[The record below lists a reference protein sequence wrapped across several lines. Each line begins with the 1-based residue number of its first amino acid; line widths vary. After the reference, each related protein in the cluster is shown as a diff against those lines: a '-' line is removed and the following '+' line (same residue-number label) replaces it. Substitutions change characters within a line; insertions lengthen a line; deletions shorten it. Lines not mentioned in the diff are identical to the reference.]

1 MDDLL
6 QLLLSE
12 FDLDVEQAR
21 DAMRIA
27 HEAPATASASLEFVG
42 DFLSRSGQACELA
55 GLTGLGQYLACVNE
69 VRAAAAETGDTALLT
84 WLPGWVDAARGYLA
98 QPTDID
104 AMLAII
110 GHMESC
116 PHEVVQSLVP
126 EISELL
132 ATAPQLSD
140 DMQTAAE
147 PDTATAADVSIA
159 SDEAD
164 PGLLSAMLA
173 DAPDQLEQLR
183 GFVGGI
189 AARTLGPREV
199 TEAQRIAHTLKGS
212 GNIVGIVGIGRV
224 SHYLENLLEWS
235 VARTQSGDDTP
246 VACTRDMIVAI
257 DTLQDMVSAL
267 YGDAPPP
274 TQATHVL
281 QRLMDWSWHIACGT
295 GLEFVPA
302 PLVFAAD
309 ESVDAGSD
317 ATAQEIDTNGG
328 AAQTGAA
335 NSAVSQTVRVDSER
349 LSRILRRAGQSLYA
363 AQRMTQLIETAHGQ
377 LRQATLKHREL
388 ENRLRELQTY
398 VDSQV
403 VNLKS
408 AKESGSDFDP
418 LEMDRYDAM
427 YSLSRFIAEDAQD
440 QAEHTNEAM
449 NQLDRSRDIVRD
461 EQAQLTLQHR
471 DLVDARMVA
480 VKSLVPRLRRNVL
493 QTAATLNKTVD
504 LNVIG
509 EATTAD
515 ADVLTRLTE
524 PLLHLVRNAVD
535 HGIESA
541 ETRVIQGKSANGNVN
556 VAFRQLGQ
564 EIEVTVSDDGR
575 GLDAYAIHQK
585 AIEFGLV
592 DDATALSQQEIYRL
606 ILLPGFS
613 TKSDVTEVSG
623 RGVGMDVVNDRVV
636 GMKGR
641 LHIATTANK
650 GSTFTITV
658 PVSTSS
664 AKILLVEVNGLRVG
678 LPIEQVVVAVA
689 PDQILVQDEKLVLD
703 GSQYPIAHLGRW
715 LGIGEDA
722 AAAKTEPCAVIVRA
736 GDAQTAVLVDRVIDV
751 RESVLQDA
759 GPLLRRVGGIVA
771 ATLREDGEPMFVV
784 DVNALAQAE
793 RRAPYTKVLG
803 SMQARTRIERTRIMV
818 VDDALSVRRAM
829 RQLLEDAGY
838 EVVTCADGQEA
849 LNQIDKVA
857 PALVL
862 TDLEMPVVNGVELT
876 RRVRLQPERESL
888 PIIMITSRASDKHRD
903 LAYDAGVSVFL
914 TKPYSDVELLAHVKE
929 RTATQP
935 KRSASEFV
943 PA

>member
-21 DAMRIA
+21 AAMRSA
-27 HEAPATASASLEFVG
+27 QESPATASASLEFVG

-55 GLTGLGQYLACVNE
+55 GLAGLGQYLACVNE
-69 VRAAAAETGDTALLT
+69 VRNAAAETGDPSLLA
-84 WLPGWVDAARGYLA
+84 WLPEWVDAARGYLA
-98 QPTDID
+98 APTDLE
-104 AMLAII
+104 AMLAIVA
-110 GHMESC
+110 HMESC
-116 PHEVVQSLVP
+116 PHEVVQGLVP

-132 ATAPQLSD
+132 ATASQLSD

-183 GFVGGI
+183 AFVGGI
-189 AARTLGPREV
+189 ASGTLGPREV

-235 VARTQSGDDTP
+235 VARTQSGDETP
-246 VACTRDMIVAI
+246 VPCTRDMTVAI

-274 TQATHVL
+274 SQAIQVL
-281 QRLMDWSWHIACGT
+281 QRLMDWSWHIACGN
-295 GLEFVPA
+295 GLEFA
-302 PLVFAAD
+302 PDALMFVAEDA
-309 ESVDAGSD
+309 VDASSETAASD
-317 ATAQEIDTNGG
+317 NDGNTAV
-328 AAQTGAA
+328 AQSGAA

-363 AQRMTQLIETAHGQ
+363 AQRMTQLIETAHSQ
-377 LRQATLKHREL
+377 LSQATLKHREL
-388 ENRLRELQTY
+388 EIRLRELQTY

-403 VNLKS
+403 GNLRA
-408 AKESGSDFDP
+408 AKDSGSDFDP

-427 YSLSRFIAEDAQD
+427 YSLSRFIAEDIQD
-440 QAEHTNEAM
+440 QSAHTTEAM

-493 QTAATLNKTVD
+493 QTAATLNKNVD
-504 LNVIG
+504 LTVTG
-509 EATTAD
+509 ESTTAD

-556 VAFRQLGQ
+556 LAFRQLGQ

-641 LHIATTANK
+641 LQIATTPNK

-664 AKILLVEVNGLRVG
+664 AKILLVEVNGMRVG
-678 LPIEQVVVAVA
+678 LPIEQVVVAVS
-689 PDQILVQDEKLVLD
+689 PDQILVQDEKLVLE
-703 GSQYPIAHLGRW
+703 GSQYPVAHLGRW
-715 LGIGEDA
+715 LGIGENPA
-722 AAAKTEPCAVIVRA
+722 STQALQSAVIVRT
-736 GDAQTAVLVDRVIDV
+736 GEVKTAVLVDRVIDV

-793 RRAPYTKVLG
+793 QRAPYNRALG
-803 SMQARTRIERTRIMV
+803 SLQARTRIERTRIMV

-838 EVVTCADGQEA
+838 DVVTCADGQEA
-849 LNQIDKVA
+849 LNQLEKVA

-862 TDLEMPVVNGVELT
+862 TDLEMPVVDGVELT
-876 RRVRLQPERESL
+876 RRVRLQPTRETL

-929 RTATQP
+929 RTAAQP
-935 KRSASEFV
+935 KRSASEIV
-943 PA
+943 TA

>member
-21 DAMRIA
+21 AAMRSA
-27 HEAPATASASLEFVG
+27 HEVPATASVSLEFVG

-69 VRAAAAETGDTALLT
+69 VRSSAAETGDAALLA

-110 GHMESC
+110 THMESC

-132 ATAPQLSD
+132 ATAPQLSE
-140 DMQTAAE
+140 DMQAAAE

-183 GFVGGI
+183 AFVGGI

-235 VARTQSGDDTP
+235 VARTQSGDETP
-246 VACTRDMIVAI
+246 EACTRDMTVAI
-257 DTLQDMVSAL
+257 DALQDMVSAL

-274 TQATHVL
+274 TQSTHVL

-295 GLEFVPA
+295 GLEFAPA
-302 PLVFAAD
+302 PLAFAAD
-309 ESVDAGSD
+309 DSPETV
-317 ATAQEIDTNGG
+317 AQETDTAGTS
-328 AAQTGAA
+328 AQTGVA
-335 NSAVSQTVRVDSER
+335 NSAASQTVRVDSER

-363 AQRMTQLIETAHGQ
+363 AQRMTQLIDTAHGQ
-377 LRQATLKHREL
+377 LRQAALKHREL

-403 VNLKS
+403 VNLRT

-509 EATTAD
+509 ESTTAD

-541 ETRVIQGKSANGNVN
+541 ETRVIQGKSANGNVS

-613 TKSDVTEVSG
+613 TKSDVTEISG

-636 GMKGR
+636 GMKGK
-641 LHIATTANK
+641 LQIATAPNK

-678 LPIEQVVVAVA
+678 LPIEQVVLAVA

-715 LGIGEDA
+715 LGA
-722 AAAKTEPCAVIVRA
+722 AESVASEQVEHCAVIVRA
-736 GDAQTAVLVDRVIDV
+736 GDVQTAVLIDRVLDV

-784 DVNALAQAE
+784 DMNALAQAE

-849 LNQIDKVA
+849 LTQLDKVA

-876 RRVRLQPERESL
+876 RRVRLQPAREQL

-929 RTATQP
+929 RTAVQP
-935 KRSASEFV
+935 RRSASEFV